1 MNIVKKGFIIGNNT
15 LLYLVDT
22 IKFKSLKKMK
32 NVNNCILHLS
42 LIDDVGATTIKA
54 IIQYKPTSWSWDEL
68 YQATHSDLISIFG
81 LSQAMAQKVY
91 TGLRDEALLA
101 QELALIDK
109 HSINWLTI
117 LDQSYPA
124 LLAQIY
130 APPAVLYWR
139 GAEINADHCIAIVG
153 SRKANYY
160 GQRVINQ
167 LVPEFVA
174 HGFTIVSGGALG
186 ADSMAH
192 QATITAGGKTIVVL
206 GSGLLQPY
214 PHSNR
219 SLFDAVIANGGTI
232 MSSFPL
238 QMMSL
243 PGNFPARNRIV
254 AGLSDG
260 CVVIQAAQRS
270 GASITANYA
279 LEQGREVFAV
289 PGPIDDDLSVGCH
302 ALIQQGATLVSKPQD
317 VLDAFAHTMPNRA
330 MRSDRQELQQQLT
343 LQDTADTQNADNKL
357 TDDASMVMQICRTP
371 CAMDE
376 LVNKTGF
383 SLQVLQDILFTLQ
396 LDGKIEQDF
405 SGLWNVR

>member
-1 MNIVKKGFIIGNNT
+1 MT
-15 LLYLVDT
+15 H
-22 IKFKSLKKMK
+22 
-32 NVNNCILHLS
+32 VNNCILHLS
-42 LIDDVGATTIKA
+42 LIDDVGPATIKA
-54 IIQYKPTSWSWDEL
+54 IIQYKPISWTWNEL
-68 YQATHSDLISIFG
+68 YQVTQSDLMTVFG
-81 LSQAMAQKVY
+81 LSQATAQKVY

-101 QELALIDK
+101 QELALIER
-109 HSINWLTI
+109 HSVNWLTI
-117 LDQSYPA
+117 LDESYPP

-139 GAEINADHCIAIVG
+139 GAEINSNHCIAIVG

-192 QATITAGGKTIVVL
+192 QATIAAQGKTIVVL

-214 PHSNR
+214 PHANR
-219 SLFDAVIANGGTI
+219 PLFDAVIASGGTI

-238 QMMSL
+238 QMMPL
-243 PGNFPARNRIV
+243 AGNFPARNRIV

-270 GASITANYA
+270 GASITAHYA

-302 ALIQQGATLVSKPQD
+302 ALIQQGATLMSKPQD
-317 VLDAFAHTMPNRA
+317 VFDAFTYTMPNPLIQ
-330 MRSDRQELQQQLT
+330 SDRQELQQQLT
-343 LQDTADTQNADNKL
+343 LQDNGLDGNAYVI
-357 TDDASMVMQICRTP
+357 MEICRTP

-376 LVNKTGF
+376 LVNRTGL
-383 SLQVLQDILFTLQ
+383 SLSVVQEVLFTLQ

-405 SGLWNVR
+405 AGMWNVR